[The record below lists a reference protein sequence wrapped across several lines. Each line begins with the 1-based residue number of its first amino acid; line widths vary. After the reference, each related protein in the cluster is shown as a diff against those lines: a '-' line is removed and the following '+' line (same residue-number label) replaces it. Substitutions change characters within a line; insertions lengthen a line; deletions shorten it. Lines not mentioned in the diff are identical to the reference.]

1 MNLPGVSNPSS
12 SSTSTS
18 TNLLRKRMEMAS
30 DPDASFLASSSFGGH
45 SRSRSQSSANA
56 LAYSPTDVVG
66 YSSYASA
73 SGFGLGA
80 RPSWSHSHLHLD
92 DVNPLLSGIKRPS
105 QALYHQNVLDA
116 QRAIGQSEAWY
127 STNLLS
133 KRPRLESASNLP
145 IYPQRPGQKD
155 CAHYMLTRTCKF
167 GLNCKFDHP
176 IWVPEGGIPD
186 WKEAPLVTTVES
198 PPQRAGEPDC
208 PYFLKTQTCKFG
220 LRCKFNHPRDK
231 IIPLGTSDDTS
242 TLPER
247 PTEPPCAFYLK
258 TGNCKFGAT
267 CKFHHP
273 KDIKVTQVIQD
284 TIVGELRDSVVENGR
299 MVRDVK
305 LVKPLIS
312 LSPASSHNTKG
323 LPIRPGEVD
332 CPFYLKTGSCKY
344 GATCRYNH
352 PERNATDLH
361 VGIVPIVG
369 ASPASNPNFAARS
382 AASIYQAVDPRLSQL
397 MLGVGP
403 TIYPQRPGQIECDYY
418 MKTGACKFEERC
430 KFHHP
435 IDRSAST
442 QAMANQ
448 SQQTVELTLA
458 GLPRRK
464 DAIVCPYYLKT
475 GTCKYGAT
483 CKFDHPPP
491 GELIAM
497 AATQGQSATE
507 GEEAKEM

>member
-1 MNLPGVSNPSS
+1 MANQLYGTASRAAKINLSGV
-12 SSTSTS
+12 STSTS

-30 DPDASFLASSSFGGH
+30 DPDSSSLASAFGEYPQ
-45 SRSRSQSSANA
+45 SQSGASA

-66 YSSYASA
+66 YSSYAS
-73 SGFGLGA
+73 GLGG
-80 RPSWSHSHLHLD
+80 RSSSWSHSHLCLD
-92 DVNPLLSGIKRPS
+92 DVNPLLSSIKRPS
-105 QALYHQNVLDA
+105 QALYHQNLLDA

-127 STNLLS
+127 SSNLLS
-133 KRPRLESASNLP
+133 KRPRLESATNLP
-145 IYPQRPGQKD
+145 IYPQRPGEKD

-186 WKEAPLVTTVES
+186 WKEAPLVTTVDS
-198 PPQRAGEPDC
+198 LPLRAGEPDC

-231 IIPLGTSDDTS
+231 SNPLGTSDDIS

-247 PTEPPCAFYLK
+247 LTEPPCAFYLK

-273 KDIKVTQVIQD
+273 KDIKVTQVKQD
-284 TIVGELRDSVVENGR
+284 IIAGEPRRDSVAEDNR

-305 LVKPLIS
+305 LVKPLVS
-312 LSPASSHNTKG
+312 LSPASLHNTKG

-352 PERNATDLH
+352 PERNAINLH
-361 VGIVPIVG
+361 VGIVPMDG
-369 ASPASNPNFAARS
+369 ASLPSNPKFAAHS
-382 AASIYQAVDPRLSQL
+382 AASTYQSVDPRLSQL

-418 MKTGACKFEERC
+418 MKTGACKFGERC
-430 KFHHP
+430 KYHHP

-442 QAMANQ
+442 QVMANQ
-448 SQQTVELTLA
+448 NQQTVELTLA

-464 DAIVCPYYLKT
+464 VCIEST
-475 GTCKYGAT
+475 
-483 CKFDHPPP
+483 
-491 GELIAM
+491 I
-497 AATQGQSATE
+497 
-507 GEEAKEM
+507 